1 MRNIFIYVL
10 LVFLIC
16 SCSSSSESDVIS
28 EVTFVPAA
36 PSNLSGV
43 VNSSTQITLS
53 WRDESTNESEFKI
66 ERKIGSGAFVIVG
79 STSKD
84 VTNFIDINLVP
95 NTVYIYRVFSKNANG
110 NSNNHSN
117 ELNRST
123 PETAM
128 TVVIG
133 SQIWSK
139 FNLDVTTYS
148 DGTPIPQVSNPVEWS
163 NLTTGAWCYYN
174 NDPANGVVY
183 GKLYNWYAVHD
194 SRGLAPAGWHIPT
207 DTEWSDLATFLGG
220 EIIAGSKL
228 KEDSTTST
236 WDVSTNYATN
246 QSGFTAVPAG
256 TGYLNYH
263 LAPPVVPAAPDPT
276 LADLFKGKTKVTYW
290 WSSTTTGSAASDI
303 VWSRNVNSSSN
314 QLVRNGVI
322 KSSALSV
329 RCVKD

>member
-1 MRNIFIYVL
+1 MRSIFIYVL
-10 LVFLIC
+10 LVFLMC

-28 EVTFVPAA
+28 EFTSAPAA
-36 PSNLSGV
+36 PSNLSGK

-95 NTVYIYRVFSKNANG
+95 NTVYIYRVFSKNGNG

-139 FNLDVTTYS
+139 FNLDVTTYN
-148 DGTPIPQVSNPVEWS
+148 DGTPIPQVSNSIEWS

-183 GKLYNWYAVHD
+183 GKLYNWYAVAGIHD
-194 SRGLAPAGWHIPT
+194 NDPTTPNKTLAPSGWRIPSNNDWTKLT
-207 DTEWSDLATFLGG
+207 DFLGAR
-220 EIIAGSKL
+220 EVAGSNMKA
-228 KEDSTTST
+228 TGTSL
-236 WDVSTNYATN
+236 WVAPNIATN
-246 QSGFTAVPAG
+246 ESGFTALPAG
-256 TGYLNYH
+256 ERRGGFDFEG
-263 LAPPVVPAAPDPT
+263 V
-276 LADLFKGKTKVTYW
+276 GIRSGW
-290 WSSTTTGSAASDI
+290 WSSTEISLDQARGRSILNYSPFSFIYYAYK
-303 VWSRNVNSSSN
+303 NM
-314 QLVRNGVI
+314 G
-322 KSSALSV
+322 LSV
-329 RCVKD
+329 RCVYEETLQ

>member
-10 LVFLIC
+10 LVFLMC

-28 EVTFVPAA
+28 EVTSVPAA
-36 PSNLSGV
+36 PSNLSGK

-95 NTVYIYRVFSKNANG
+95 NTVYTYRVFTKNSYG

-117 ELNRST
+117 ELNIPTS
-123 PETAM
+123 EIGI
-128 TVVIG
+128 TVAIG

-139 FNLDVTTYS
+139 FNLDVSTYR
-148 DGTPIPQVSNPVEWS
+148 DGTPIPQVSSPAEWS

-183 GKLYNWYAVHD
+183 GKLYNWYAVAGIHD
-194 SRGLAPAGWHIPT
+194 NDPTTPNKTLAPSGWRIPSNNDWTELT
-207 DTEWSDLATFLGG
+207 DFLGAR
-220 EIIAGSKL
+220 EVAGSNMKA
-228 KEDSTTST
+228 TGTSL
-236 WDVSTNYATN
+236 WVAPNIATN
-246 QSGFTAVPAG
+246 ESGFTALPAG
-256 TGYLNYH
+256 ERKGGIDFENVGRITG
-263 LAPPVVPAAPDPT
+263 
-276 LADLFKGKTKVTYW
+276 W
-290 WSSTTTGSAASDI
+290 WSSNEISLNEARGRSILNYSPFSFIYHAYK
-303 VWSRNVNSSSN
+303 NY
-314 QLVRNGVI
+314 G
-322 KSSALSV
+322 LSV
-329 RCVKD
+329 RCVYGETLQ

>member
-28 EVTFVPAA
+28 EVTSVPAA

-123 PETAM
+123 PETAT

-139 FNLDVTTYS
+139 FNLDVTTYN

-183 GKLYNWYAVHD
+183 GKLYNWYAVAGIHD
-194 SRGLAPAGWHIPT
+194 NDPTTPNKTLAPSGWRIPSNT
-207 DTEWSDLATFLGG
+207 DWTDLTDFLGAR
-220 EIIAGSKL
+220 EVAGSNMKA
-228 KEDSTTST
+228 TGTSFWT
-236 WDVSTNYATN
+236 APNIATN
-246 QSGFTAVPAG
+246 ESGFTALPGGDRRIEGNFESIG
-256 TGYLNYH
+256 TWTAWWSTTEYSSDSDLVRGRGILNYSPFSFIH
-263 LAPPVVPAAPDPT
+263 IAY
-276 LADLFKGKTKVTYW
+276 KKMG
-290 WSSTTTGSAASDI
+290 
-303 VWSRNVNSSSN
+303 
-314 QLVRNGVI
+314 
-322 KSSALSV
+322 LSV
-329 RCVKD
+329 RCVYGETYQ